1 VGVICVKV
9 YHVEI
14 WEWCCLNGE
23 VVNREYY
30 DIEASDEED
39 LWNQIHEDLWNQ
51 IHEIIDSYVGEYP
64 HEELA
69 DGSVLVYMGKDHAHQ
84 IGAYVLNN

>member
-1 VGVICVKV
+1 MKV

-14 WEWCCLNGE
+14 WEWCTLNGE
-23 VVNREYY
+23 VVARERY

-39 LWNQIHEDLWNQ
+39 LDRQIR
-51 IHEIIDSYVGEYP
+51 EIIDSHVGEYP
-64 HEELA
+64 HEELS
-69 DGSVLVYMGKDHAHQ
+69 DGSVLVLVDGDHYHQ

>member
-1 VGVICVKV
+1 VKV

-23 VVNREYY
+23 VVARERY

-39 LWNQIHEDLWNQ
+39 LNEQISEL
-51 IHEIIDSYVGEYP
+51 IDSYVGEYP
-64 HEELA
+64 HEELS
-69 DGSVLVYMGKDHAHQ
+69 DGSVLVLVDNDHYHQ